1 MHVGHIAMWI
11 VAEMEKIPSC
21 QAGNVKQIID
31 CRLLCQCCTFLSAGC
46 MWDMQPLQCAS
57 LCTSGVL
64 TPCFLCVGHEMTGT
78 HQTESCLDGI
88 RDQMVDAKSLS
99 VSITVYPAMMKM
111 HNDNR
116 RTTPLYYR
124 LITLPITGYVRDH
137 IGWGFPAFWCRLV
150 FP

>member
-11 VAEMEKIPSC
+11 VAEMEKIRSC

-31 CRLLCQCCTFLSAGC
+31 CRLLCQCCTFLSAEC
-46 MWDMQPLQCAS
+46 MWGMQPLQGAS
-57 LCTSGVL
+57 LCISGVL

-78 HQTESCLDGI
+78 HPTESCLDGI

-99 VSITVYPAMMKM
+99 VSLCTLQWMKM
-111 HNDNR
+111 HNGSR

-137 IGWGFPAFWCRLV
+137 IGIPCLLV
-150 FP
+150 